1 MGQWYYTRD
10 GKETGPV
17 SVEALAQLA
26 ANGELRKTDLVWTDG
41 FKNWVTADN
50 LDELTFAQHGEL
62 PPLPGAQGPVGAVKP
77 GVRDSQRPH
86 ICRLAMAS
94 LALGLLGVGGLAA
107 GILRSGLAWLLI
119 LTSVSAI
126 ICGHIARFRIAAS
139 RSALTGKSMAFAGGY
154 IFGIIP
160 IAALI
165 WLHFQGQTREDARRM
180 NCAVRLKQIGLS
192 CRMYRIDYNGQ
203 FPPDF
208 RTMVETKYLDVYKV
222 YLCPSTWHK
231 EGSSPKDLDGVD
243 HCDYL
248 YFGAGGKD
256 AYYDVD
262 KKAAGQV
269 LACDRPGNHHG
280 VFNVVFV
287 DGHVARFSGKSIE
300 KIMTKILAR
309 PTDFKQGTSSKKP
322 GSATQTRGE

>member
-1 MGQWYYTRD
+1 MRQWHYTKD

-17 SVEALAQLA
+17 SGEVLAQLVA
-26 ANGELRKTDLVWTDG
+26 SGELRKTDLVWTDG

-50 LDELTFAQHGEL
+50 LDALTFVQHGEL
-62 PPLPGAQGPVGAVKP
+62 PPLPGAQGPVDAVKP

-86 ICRLAMAS
+86 LCRLAMAS

-107 GILRSGLAWLLI
+107 GILRSGLWWLLI
-119 LTSVSAI
+119 LVSVSAI
-126 ICGHIARFRIAAS
+126 ICGHIARSRIAAS
-139 RSALTGKSMAFAGGY
+139 RSALTGKNMAFVGGY

-160 IAALI
+160 IVAAI
-165 WLHFQGQTREDARRM
+165 WLLFQGQTREDARRM
-180 NCAVRLKQIGLS
+180 NCAVGLKQIGLS

-208 RTMVETKYLDVYKV
+208 RTMVETKYLDAYKV
-222 YLCPSTWHK
+222 YLCPSTRHT
-231 EGSSPKDLDGVD
+231 EGSSPRDLDGVD

-256 AYYDVD
+256 AYCDAD

-269 LACDRPGNHHG
+269 LACDRPGNHYG
-280 VFNVVFV
+280 RFNVVFV
-287 DGHVARFSGKSIE
+287 DGHVACFSGNSIE
-300 KIMTKILAR
+300 SIMKEN
-309 PTDFKQGTSSKKP
+309 DFRFPVKETLKK
-322 GSATQTRGE
+322 